1 MKFIKPSLIC
11 CILSITLYSCAKK
24 DLEPN
29 NTMSYTVDGTTRT
42 VIPGASLYD
51 SDNSLLISGG
61 PNGDDEISI
70 FFDGGVQAGTYD
82 LTGGNAGVI
91 AEYKPNGSCPC
102 YISQSGTVNI
112 ISMDGKTI
120 NGRFEF
126 TGAYNNLTKSVSGGK
141 FTAVIKRTD
150 DRLPPDDSLFNFQN
164 TSTRPSASKQLKH
177 R

>member
-1 MKFIKPSLIC
+1 
-11 CILSITLYSCAKK
+11 
-24 DLEPN
+24 
-29 NTMSYTVDGTTRT
+29 MSYTVDGTTKT
-42 VIPGASLYD
+42 VIPEASLYD

-61 PNGDDEISI
+61 PNGQDEISL
-70 FFDGGVQAGTYD
+70 FFDGGIQAGTYD

-126 TGAYNNLTKSVSGGK
+126 DGAYNNLAKSISAGK
-141 FTAVIKRTD
+141 FTAIIKRTD
-150 DRLPPDDSLFNFQN
+150 DQLPPDDSLFYFQN
-164 TSTRPSASKQLKH
+164 TSTKLPANKQSKH